1 VLSQVLGTT
10 VTPVLCIHCASLPWG
25 EVMAEGIP
33 VLAAGRVTATLHAL
47 PPVLEQVQIALLTEQ
62 VRRQLHT

>member
-1 VLSQVLGTT
+1 
-10 VTPVLCIHCASLPWG
+10 
-25 EVMAEGIP
+25 MAEGIP